1 MTPTPDPRAKQV
13 LELFQATHRA
23 LLAAKARQEAP
34 QGAPEGLRLV
44 PPFHY
49 RLTGKRKYPR
59 NAWGRLSEQEA
70 HFAMVLTIRETLGK
84 TFWSV
89 ETPTPYNLTPGERDT
104 KANRID
110 ITLYDSRSAPWCN
123 IELKAD
129 PGGGKKVRNVF
140 IRDLLKATLIP
151 GQPGKAIPVV
161 GLFITRFKRPNL
173 DDLWAQLKGD
183 LETIHGVAAIDG
195 LEDAKVNRARAA
207 LKAGKGA
214 PTLVIYACDPCSAE
228 ALSFVGHLADC
239 QNMGQPC
246 PSAPGRGTP

>member
-1 MTPTPDPRAKQV
+1 MTPSPDPLAQQV

-23 LLAAKARQEAP
+23 LLAP
-34 QGAPEGLRLV
+34 GTLRMV
-44 PPFHY
+44 PPVHY
-49 RLTGKRKYPR
+49 GLDGDRTNPVVD
-59 NAWGRLSEQEA
+59 GRGRVSEQEA
-70 HFAMVLTIRETLGK
+70 HFAMVLTIKETMGE
-84 TFWSV
+84 TSWSV
-89 ETPTPYNLTPGERDT
+89 ETPTPYNLTPGEGDT

-110 ITLYDSRSAPWCN
+110 ITLYDSRATPWCN

-129 PGGGKKVRNVF
+129 PGGGKDVRNAF

-183 LETIHGVAAIDG
+183 LETIRGDAPLAGLHPDKAA
-195 LEDAKVNRARAA
+195 RARAA
-207 LKAGKGA
+207 LRDPETP
-214 PTLVIYACDPCSAE
+214 PTLVIYACDPHGAD

-239 QNMGQPC
+239 PEGPSG
-246 PSAPGRGTP
+246 PSAAGRGNP